1 MTSPALVLHTR
12 KYSDDRLIVET
23 YTEAAGA
30 ASFIVRISHGGRKG
44 NVPHTLFQPLALLSI
59 SWDEHTRS
67 TLLKPTAAHLLT
79 AQYTPVPEKAPE
91 GQTPDPLPLTH
102 YPLPLTHYPLPL
114 TLGPVKSAL
123 SLFLAEFFRG
133 VLRQEP
139 PSPPIFR
146 YIAGAVQWLNIADGR
161 SLANVHLA
169 ILIRMAN
176 LLGIRPSAEELLP
189 ICPAAHREAIPT
201 LLRMNLAN
209 QHLYKF
215 TRAQRAE
222 ILSIILLYY
231 KQHIP
236 AFPEIKSVEV
246 LSQIFV

>member
-12 KYSDDRLIVET
+12 KYADDRLIVET

-44 NVPHTLFQPLALLSI
+44 YVPHTLFQPLALLDI

-67 TLLKPTAAHLLT
+67 SLLKPTAAHLLT
-79 AQYTPVPEKAPE
+79 AQYAPSPEKAPE
-91 GQTPDPLPLTH
+91 GPAYGPLPLE
-102 YPLPLTHYPLPL
+102 YASLPLTS
-114 TLGPVKSAL
+114 GPIKSAL
-123 SLFLAEFFRG
+123 SLFLAEFFRA

-146 YIAGAVQWLNIADGR
+146 YIAGAVQWLNVADDR

-169 ILIRMAN
+169 ILVRMAN
-176 LLGIRPSAEELLP
+176 LLGIRPNAEELLP
-189 ICPAAHREAIPT
+189 ICPATHRDAIPT

-222 ILSIILLYY
+222 FLGIILLYY

-236 AFPEIKSVEV
+236 AFPEMKSVEV

>member
-12 KYSDDRLIVET
+12 KYSDDRLIAET

-30 ASFIVRISHGGRKG
+30 ASFIVRIAHGGRKG

-59 SWDEHTRS
+59 TWDEHTRS
-67 TLLKPTAAHLLT
+67 SLLKPTAAHLLT
-79 AQYTPVPEKAPE
+79 APSPLSATVPSASPSTTVPSASPE
-91 GQTPDPLPLTH
+91 GYLSLTS
-102 YPLPLTHYPLPL
+102 
-114 TLGPVKSAL
+114 GPIKSAL

-146 YIAGAVQWLNIADGR
+146 YIAGAVGWLGACEDR

-176 LLGIRPSAEELLP
+176 LLGIRPTTEELLP

-201 LLRMNLAN
+201 LLRMSLAN

-222 ILSIILLYY
+222 FLNIILLYY

-246 LSQIFV
+246 LTQIFV